1 MGSIPVSGRSPG
13 EGNGNPLQDS
23 CLENSIDRRT
33 WRATVH
39 EVAKSGTRLSSQIQ
53 LSVRA
58 RLGFRDVVGDR
69 KWAGGAGKTESQSHR
84 MIRER
89 NLAHQSHFAVRLESK
104 TNKKRQ
110 KGYLWKWQNR
120 KLHGPSRHRN
130 TKMVSEMTL
139 WEL

>member
-1 MGSIPVSGRSPG
+1 MNVPAV
-13 EGNGNPLQDS
+13 ETGNPLQDA

-39 EVAKSGTRLSSQIQ
+39 GVAKSGTRLSSQIQ
-53 LSVRA
+53 LGVRG
-58 RLGFRDVVGDR
+58 RRGFRDVVGDR
-69 KWAGGAGKTESQSHR
+69 KWEGGEGKTESQSHR
-84 MIRER
+84 VYRER
-89 NLAHQSHFAVRLESK
+89 NLAHQSHFAIRLESK
-104 TNKKRQ
+104 KKKKKKKAYQ
-110 KGYLWKWQNR
+110 WKGQTR